1 MDNKYQDDLSA
12 IRGIMEDRTRFI
24 SLSGL
29 SGILAGVYALIGA
42 YIAYRTI
49 YYSDKVLYRSFQENL
64 YSAEAFKL
72 FTIALLVLVFAII
85 TGIILS
91 YRKAKKQDSKLWNK
105 SSKNLI
111 INMLVPLITGGVF
124 ILFLIFY
131 GYINLIASASLIF
144 YGLAL
149 YSAGN
154 YTFSDVKNLG
164 IAEILLGMVALFYPG
179 FGLFIW
185 AVGFGILHILYG
197 AIMYYKYE

>member
-1 MDNKYQDDLSA
+1 MNNKYQDDLSA